1 MKKLHNI
8 LNFIVLTIFLV
19 IPANLVLANYTLGKT
34 LGKSEEIQKLPKG
47 VYIYELDNGMQVLL
61 IENSALPM
69 VGVNVVVKVGS
80 AYETFATSGMSHMLE
95 HLLFN
100 GTTTMTQKELYDA
113 TDMIGGYNNAHTS
126 TYITNYMMVTPA
138 ENIYEGMKIQAG
150 MLFDSILPED
160 KFEKEK
166 GIVLEEIAKSLAN
179 PGEQEERNILSIIY
193 NGHALSL
200 PTLGTYETI
209 KNMVRDNVN
218 DFYKNYYVPNNMIMS
233 VIGNFKRDEMMS
245 KIEEIYGKVKPGII
259 NSPES
264 RIWRTGFEPLKN
276 NLEIEN
282 KVFHRF
288 YSGKQLSVSMLYDL
302 PGSYTSEFFELLGI
316 TLDERADSLQKI
328 CDEKFP
334 GAVSR
339 ISFQTRVNPVK
350 NYLQA
355 VLTFKDDKNMQGVVD
370 LFKAKLVKQSFG
382 LPDEV
387 IESEAVKMK
396 TDFLKNIEKPHMF
409 GIYNADKFGEYGI
422 EAVLESYSAE
432 GYKKAGKL
440 LHNFSITTDP
450 VIIIQHPLAEEES
463 TTNTNVNLQL
473 FENGSGVH
481 PVVIAKQNSNSDLL
495 AIHYMIKNK
504 AAYEEKYGK
513 NASQIWHDIFGDR
526 MNSPENQKE
535 SARFGLT
542 YTVNDN
548 PFIPMDDIYLS
559 PAFGYIR
566 VEGLADN
573 IEGVIN
579 YLNNQM
585 LNFTPTP
592 EEYQKAVKKIHG
604 LSMMSHSNVAKDIF
618 DDLYQNIIY
627 EPEKYKSDNETVTY
641 ENLLAFGK
649 EYFNPQNMII
659 SVVSPGTPED
669 INNYFAPFYKYDNVS
684 PIIEPAYQRQ
694 YADLTEEHTVMDS
707 AGGEQSY
714 LFYGFIKPVDKSD
727 EAALQALS
735 LLLGDKIIFDVRE
748 KQGMAYRMSAGVD
761 VTDGKA
767 LFYINM
773 GTRPENVDVLVP
785 QFPGF
790 FKKEYTAS
798 FTNEELTKRVNM
810 YLGRMMFRRLSSI
823 NQAYYLGHSYYFDDD
838 IYADEESLANLK
850 KVTMEDVN
858 RVIDKYLHADYPV
871 EVVVR

>member
-1 MKKLHNI
+1 MLPLH
-8 LNFIVLTIFLV
+8 LTYAE
-19 IPANLVLANYTLGKT
+19 ANGNDITG
-34 LGKSEEIQKLPKG
+34 SDEIQQLPKG

-61 IENSALPM
+61 IENSGLPM

-100 GTTTMTQKELYDA
+100 GTTTMNQKELYDA

-126 TYITNYMMVTPA
+126 TYNTNYMMVTPA

-150 MLFDSILPED
+150 MLFDSVLPDE

-166 GIVLEEIAKSLAN
+166 GIVMEEIAKSLAE

-193 NGHALSL
+193 DGHALSL

-209 KNMVRDNVN
+209 KNMVRNDVN
-218 DFYKNYYVPNNMIMS
+218 EFYKNYYVPNNMIMS
-233 VIGNFKRDEMMS
+233 VIGNFKRDEMMI
-245 KIEEIYGKVKPGII
+245 KIEEIYGNVKPGIVI
-259 NSPES
+259 LPES
-264 RIWRTGFEPLKN
+264 RTWGTGFQQLKHE
-276 NLEIEN
+276 LKIEN

-288 YSGKQLSVSMLYDL
+288 YSGKQLSVSILYDL
-302 PGSYTSEFFELLGI
+302 PGSYTFEFLELLGI
-316 TLDERADSLQKI
+316 SLSDRADSLQGI

-334 GAVSR
+334 GAVNK

-355 VLTFKDDKNMQGVVD
+355 VLTFNNDKDMPGVID
-370 LFKAKLVKQSFG
+370 LFEVELVKQNFG
-382 LPDEV
+382 LLPEAVDA
-387 IESEAVKMK
+387 EAVKMK
-396 TDFLKNIEKPHMF
+396 TDFIRNIEKPHMF
-409 GIYNADKFGEYGI
+409 GIYNADKLGQYWI
-422 EAVLESYSAE
+422 ESVFESYSVT
-432 GYKKAGKL
+432 GFKNAGKL
-440 LHNFSITTDP
+440 LDDFSITTDP
-450 VIIIQHPLAEEES
+450 VIIIQHPLAEEK
-463 TTNTNVNLQL
+463 TTEAGVDVGLQL
-473 FENGSGVH
+473 FENEGNH

-513 NASQIWHDIFGDR
+513 NASQIWHDIFGER

-535 SARFGLT
+535 SARYGLT

-548 PFIPMDDIYLS
+548 PFIPMDNIYLS

-573 IEGVIN
+573 IGGVIN

-585 LNFTPTP
+585 LNFIPTQ
-592 EEYQKAVKKIHG
+592 EEYDKSAKKFMGIG
-604 LSMMSHSNVAKDIF
+604 MMSHANAAKDKF

-627 EPEKYKSDNETVTY
+627 EPEKYKTGNETVTF
-641 ENLLAFGK
+641 ENLLKFGS

-659 SVVSPGTPED
+659 SLVSPASTE
-669 INNYFAPFYKYDNVS
+669 NVNHFFAAFIKDDPVS
-684 PIIEPAYQRQ
+684 PITGPAYLRK
-694 YADLTEEHTVMDS
+694 YADVTEEHTVRDS

-714 LFYGFIKPVDKSD
+714 LFFGFIKQVEKSD
-727 EAALQALS
+727 ETALQALS
-735 LLLGDKIIFDVRE
+735 LLISDKIIFDIRE
-748 KQGMAYRMSAGVD
+748 KQGMAYRMSAGINVI
-761 VTDGKA
+761 DGKA

-823 NQAYYLGHSYYFDDD
+823 NQAYYLGYSYYFDND
-838 IYADEESLANLK
+838 IYSDEASLTDLK
-850 KVTMEDVN
+850 KITMEDVN
-858 RVIDKYLHADYPV
+858 RVIDKYLHADNPV
-871 EVVVR
+871 EVIVR